1 MKNTYPP
8 VSISGPH
15 GGGKSTLVEKL
26 KRHTDLFLENNFDID
41 FTIDFPSISALSHFE
56 RSLLR
61 IYHRFF
67 IAGYTKKLVKE
78 NPEKVILTN
87 RTIYDS
93 EAYINVYHELKW
105 ITENQFQK
113 LNFVI
118 NNFTARPH
126 AIILNPPLE
135 VIRDRLGKRRGE
147 ATRTNRDKIF
157 KNEDS
162 DEFLDKLHHYF
173 TRFKDGK
180 RFVYVEDNDE
190 VAIQKIIDWVKVIQ

>member
-1 MKNTYPP
+1 MKNIYPP
-8 VSISGPH
+8 VFISGPH
-15 GGGKSTLVEKL
+15 GGGKSTLIEKL
-26 KRHTDLFLENNFDID
+26 NQNTDLFLENNFDID
-41 FTIDFPSISALSHFE
+41 FTVDFPSISALSHFE

-67 IAGYTKKLVKE
+67 IEGYAEKLAKE
-78 NPEKVILTN
+78 NPDKVILTN

-93 EAYINVYHELKW
+93 EAYINAYHELKW
-105 ITENQFQK
+105 ITEDQFQK

-118 NNFTARPH
+118 SNFTARPH

-135 VIRDRLGKRRGE
+135 VIKNRLGKRRGE

-162 DEFLDKLHHYF
+162 DEFLSKLHHYF
-173 TRFKDGK
+173 TQFKDRE

-190 VAIQKIIDWVKVIQ
+190 VAIQKIIDWVKTIQ